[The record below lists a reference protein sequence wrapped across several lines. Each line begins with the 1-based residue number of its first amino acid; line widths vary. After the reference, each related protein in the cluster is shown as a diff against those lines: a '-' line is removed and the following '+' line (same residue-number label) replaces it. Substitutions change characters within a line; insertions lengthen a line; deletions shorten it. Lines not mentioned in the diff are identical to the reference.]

1 MKKLRCIVVDDE
13 PPAVEGLKDYIDDT
27 DFLEFV
33 GSARNAIQAAKLL
46 KEVNPDLMFLDINMP
61 KISGVEFLKELKN
74 PPEVIFTTAHRE
86 FALDGFELDCVDYLL
101 KPISLLRFLK
111 AAEKAQ
117 LKLEKLSAGSTADDS
132 FYIKENGIFVKIKY
146 SDILCVE
153 GVKDYI
159 FIHTR
164 QKRRMVYMTMKEAEE
179 QLGERGFLRVHRSYI
194 VNPDEV
200 EAVEGWL
207 LHIQDKKIPV
217 SKSYRDVVK
226 KVVMGDKLWK
236 RE

>member
-13 PPAVEGLKDYIDDT
+13 PPAIEGLKDYIDET

-46 KEVNPDLMFLDINMP
+46 KAVNPDLMFLDINMP

-117 LKLEKLSAGSTADDS
+117 LKLEKLSAGNTADDS

-194 VNPDEV
+194 VNPEEV

-207 LHIQDKKIPV
+207 LHIRDKKIPV

-226 KVVMGDKLWK
+226 EVVMGDKLWK
-236 RE
+236 RD